1 MDMYF
6 KMAVDDCKKQQ
17 ESIERIEENTAR
29 EAIRKARLAEGYAP
43 WCV

>member
-17 ESIERIEENTAR
+17 ESIEENTVR